1 MEPTPPDAGDMRA
14 RVLNTAEALLRRH
27 GLDKLN
33 VIDVA
38 RAMNMSHGNVYRHF
52 PSKAAL
58 RAAVIHRWLERVSDQ
73 MEAIARKHA
82 PADQRLVEW
91 LKTLAVIKQR
101 KVSEDAE
108 LLAAAVKVVGDM
120 PEVQD
125 QHADTLIRQ
134 LAAVLQA
141 GLADGTLPGVGDF
154 QSTSTAILNAT
165 TRFHHP
171 VLVASGGSPSDQ
183 MEGLDGV
190 ISLIMSGLR
199 SSTGGS

>member
-1 MEPTPPDAGDMRA
+1 MRA
-14 RVLNTAEALLRRH
+14 RILDTAEALLRRH

-58 RAAVIHRWLERVSDQ
+58 RAAVIQRWLERVSDQ
-73 MEAIARKHA
+73 MEAVARGHA

-91 LKTLAVIKQR
+91 LKTLAAIKQR
-101 KVSEDAE
+101 KVIEDAE

-125 QHADTLIRQ
+125 RHAGSLTGQ
-134 LAAVLQA
+134 LAGVLEA
-141 GLADGTLPGVGDF
+141 GLADGTLPGVRDP
-154 QSTSTAILNAT
+154 QSTSTAILDAT

-171 VLVASGGSPSDQ
+171 VLVASGGSRSDQ
-183 MEGLDGV
+183 MQALDGV

-199 SSTGGS
+199 STTGGS